1 MTRKAARGFT
11 LIEVLIALV
20 VLALALGAVIKVA
33 GQSGDVLGQL
43 RGDTAAAVVAE
54 DLCSR
59 LRLAQEIP
67 DRGTRTSKVRIDGHD
82 WQVTREVVA
91 GAFPDVL
98 EVTFRVRAPSS
109 VDGRAQITTYLYAGK
124 SATATST
131 SRSNVSAN
139 ATASGATGAQ

>member
-1 MTRKAARGFT
+1 MNRHAAIGFT

-59 LRLAQEIP
+59 MRLANEIP
-67 DRGTRTSKVRIDGHD
+67 DRGTRTSKVRIGGRD

-98 EVTFRVRAPSS
+98 KVTFRVRAPAPT
-109 VDGRAQITTYLYAGK
+109 DGRAQISTYVYARQNGG
-124 SATATST
+124 ATAA
-131 SRSNVSAN
+131 SAAPSA
-139 ATASGATGAQ
+139 ATQGTGAK